1 MSRNANFKR
10 KGNKLNIRFIP
21 ALIIAIAVF
30 VSMTMVG
37 PIDVQAAAE
46 STIAF
51 SQGASVSAT
60 VGDDFVLT
68 PTINTGTNAVSIVA
82 LRITFD
88 QTRLQLDSITPSTTF
103 GTAESSTTIS
113 NTNGTASV
121 DLSVGNANPSVT
133 GTYAVATLN
142 FSAIATGAASV
153 AFTGTGGTTGA
164 AADGETG
171 DVIIT
176 RTPSTVTVEADPGD
190 TTPPTLSSGSPSG
203 ALAAGT
209 TQTTVSLSTNET
221 ATCKFSQ
228 TAGTAYASMSGTF
241 TTTGSTSH
249 SMTAAGLTNGTSY
262 NYYVRCS
269 DTSDNVTTSDY
280 AISFSVSNATV
291 ITSSDDDDDGDSHK
305 KEKEKKKKRKI
316 TNSKAKVSRGQV
328 LTQRGK
334 RFSKKS
340 IVLLYFSKPGGG
352 YYTPMKIMT
361 SKSGAFVTS
370 YRVNKPTGKYNWYAV
385 DQKTGKKSKVVT
397 YTVR

>member
-1 MSRNANFKR
+1 MSRNDNLKR
-10 KGNKLNIRFIP
+10 KRNKLNIRFIP

-37 PIDVQAAAE
+37 PVNVRAAAE

-51 SQGASVSAT
+51 SQGATISVT
-60 VGDDFVLT
+60 NGDNFTLT

-88 QTRLQLDSITPSTTF
+88 QTRVALDSITPSTTF
-103 GTAESSTTIS
+103 GTAESATAIS

-142 FSAIATGAASV
+142 FHAIATGDASV
-153 AFTGTGGTTGA
+153 AFTGAAGTTGA

-176 RTPSTVTVEADPGD
+176 RTGATVTVDAGTD
-190 TTPPTLSSGSPSG
+190 TTAPTLSNGSPSG

-209 TQTTVSLSTNET
+209 TQTTVSLSTNEA

-228 TAGTAYASMSGTF
+228 TTGVAYASMTGTF
-241 TTTGSTSH
+241 TTTGGTSH

-262 NYYVRCS
+262 NYYVRCN
-269 DTSDNVTTSDY
+269 DTSGNPTTSDY
-280 AISFSVSNATV
+280 AISFSVSNAT
-291 ITSSDDDDDGDSHK
+291 ITSSDDNDDGDSHK

-316 TNSKAKVSRGQV
+316 TNSKSKVSRGQV

-361 SKSGAFVTS
+361 SASGAFVTT
-370 YRVNKPTGKYNWYAV
+370 YKVNKPAGKYSWYAV

-397 YTVR
+397 YSVR

>member
-1 MSRNANFKR
+1 MIKKVKLKR
-10 KGNKLNIRFIP
+10 NKLFFRFIP
-21 ALIIAIAVF
+21 AIMMVF
-30 VSMTMVG
+30 VMAITTIG
-37 PIDVQAAAE
+37 INPPAAQAAAE

-51 SQGASVSAT
+51 SEGASVSAT
-60 VGDDFVLT
+60 AGGNFVLT

-103 GTAESSTTIS
+103 GTAESSTAIS
-113 NTNGTASV
+113 NTNGTATV

-171 DVIIT
+171 DVIVT

-190 TTPPTLSSGSPSG
+190 TTPPTLSAGSPSG

-209 TQTTVSLSTNET
+209 TQTTVSLSTNEA

-249 SMTAAGLTNGTSY
+249 SMTATGLTNGTSC

-291 ITSSDDDDDGDSHK
+291 ITSSDDDDDDGDSHK

-340 IVLLYFSKPGGG
+340 IVLLYFSKPGGA
-352 YYTPMKIMT
+352 YYAPMKIMT

-370 YRVNKPTGKYNWYAV
+370 YRVNKPAGKYNWYAV